1 MRDLIRCLEPFLGPH
16 ISLHTKPHEDN
27 FFSKVAGAASTQGGL
42 NFSLHSPNVGITGF
56 SKLFRLVDQL
66 QLGYSITYDYLLMVF

>member
-1 MRDLIRCLEPFLGPH
+1 MKTI
-16 ISLHTKPHEDN
+16 
-27 FFSKVAGAASTQGGL
+27 FFKVAGVASTQGGL

-66 QLGYSITYDYLLMVF
+66 QLGYSITYDYLLVVF